1 MRHCFD
7 QGFTLL
13 ELLLSLTILSLAML
27 LLIPSIASML
37 SSSKKFSD
45 KLIVIAQKNKFE
57 ALLNKNLSSALSI
70 KVDYDNHEGTYFVGK
85 PTTVKYLFPGNN
97 GPEKRTIEKGRSQSI
112 IFSRGIFKDEIAS
125 FKNYEF
131 KFSYFGKMEPRE
143 QKRWHKTWLGK
154 KNLPELIRFSNESDA
169 PVIIKI
175 WGGKK

>member
-1 MRHCFD
+1 MRYCFD

-27 LLIPSIASML
+27 LLIPSMASML
-37 SSSKKFSD
+37 SSSKTFSE
-45 KLIVIAQKNKFE
+45 KLIVVGQKNKLE

-85 PTTVKYLFPGNN
+85 PTIVKYLFPGNN

-125 FKNYEF
+125 FKNHEF
-131 KFSYFGKMEPRE
+131 KFSYFGKIKARE
-143 QKRWHKTWLGK
+143 QKRWHKTWLDK
-154 KNLPELIRFSNESDA
+154 KKLPELIRFSNESDA

>member
-13 ELLLSLTILSLAML
+13 ELLLSLTILSLAMV
-27 LLIPSIASML
+27 LLIPSMASML

-45 KLIVIAQKNKFE
+45 KLIVVGQKNKFE

-70 KVDYDNHEGTYFVGK
+70 KVNYDNHEGTYFVGK
-85 PTTVKYLFPGNN
+85 PTTVKYLFPGSN
-97 GPEKRTIEKGRSQSI
+97 GPEKRAIEKGQSQSI

-125 FKNYEF
+125 FKNFEF
-131 KFSYFGKMEPRE
+131 KFSYFGKKKPRE
-143 QKRWHKTWLGK
+143 KKRWHKTWLDK
-154 KNLPELIRFSNESDA
+154 KKLPELISFSNKSDA

-175 WGGKK
+175 WGEKK

>member
-1 MRHCFD
+1 MRYCFD

-13 ELLLSLTILSLAML
+13 ELLLSLTILSLAMV
-27 LLIPSIASML
+27 LLIPSMASML

-45 KLIVIAQKNKFE
+45 KLIVVGQKNKFE

-85 PTTVKYLFPGNN
+85 PTIVKYLFPGNN

-131 KFSYFGKMEPRE
+131 KFSYFGKIKPRE
-143 QKRWHKTWLGK
+143 QKRWHKTWLDK
-154 KNLPELIRFSNESDA
+154 KKLPEVIRFSNESDA

>member
-1 MRHCFD
+1 MKRHCD

-13 ELLLSLTILSLAML
+13 ELLISLTILSLAMT
-27 LLIPSIASML
+27 LLIPSTISIL
-37 SSSKKFSD
+37 EGSKRFSD
-45 KLIVIAQKNKFE
+45 KLVAVDQRNKLE
-57 ALLNKNLSSALSI
+57 NLLNKNLSSALSI

-85 PTTVKYLFPGNN
+85 RTIVKYLFPGNN

-131 KFSYFGKMEPRE
+131 KFSYFGKIKPRE
-143 QKRWHKTWLGK
+143 QKRWHKTWLDK
-154 KNLPELIRFSNESDA
+154 KKLPELIRFSNESDA

>member
-13 ELLLSLTILSLAML
+13 ELLLSLTILSLAMVL
-27 LLIPSIASML
+27 LVPSMTSML

-70 KVDYDNHEGTYFVGK
+70 KVDYDSHEGTYFVGK

-97 GPEKRTIEKGRSQSI
+97 GPEKRTIEKGKSQSI

-125 FKNYEF
+125 FKNTQI
-131 KFSYFGKMEPRE
+131 KFSYFGKIKPRE
-143 QKRWHKTWLGK
+143 NKKWHAIWVDNTK
-154 KNLPELIRFSNESDA
+154 LPELIKFWDGRNN
-169 PVIIKI
+169 PIIVKI
-175 WGGKK
+175 WRED

>member
-13 ELLLSLTILSLAML
+13 ELLLSLTILSLAMVFL
-27 LLIPSIASML
+27 VPSMTSML
-37 SSSKKFSD
+37 NSSKKFSD

-97 GPEKRTIEKGRSQSI
+97 GPEKRTIEKGKSQSI

-125 FKNYEF
+125 FKDYEF
-131 KFSYFGKMEPRE
+131 EFSYFGKIHEIYYP
-143 QKRWHKTWLGK
+143 W
-154 KNLPELIRFSNESDA
+154 
-169 PVIIKI
+169 
-175 WGGKK
+175 